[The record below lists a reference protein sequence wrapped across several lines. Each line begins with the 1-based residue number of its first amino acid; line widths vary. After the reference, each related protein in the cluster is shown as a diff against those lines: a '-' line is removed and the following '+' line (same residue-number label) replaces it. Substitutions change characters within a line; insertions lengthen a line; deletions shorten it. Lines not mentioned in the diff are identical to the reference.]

1 MRIETTR
8 HTANIKLQQMQLWRG
23 TGLTCYMDSPQVFSG
38 GKYIVVI
45 GWNRKW
51 SWRRK
56 GTKEF

>member
-1 MRIETTR
+1 MRIETTC

-45 GWNRKW
+45 G
-51 SWRRK
+51 
-56 GTKEF
+56 